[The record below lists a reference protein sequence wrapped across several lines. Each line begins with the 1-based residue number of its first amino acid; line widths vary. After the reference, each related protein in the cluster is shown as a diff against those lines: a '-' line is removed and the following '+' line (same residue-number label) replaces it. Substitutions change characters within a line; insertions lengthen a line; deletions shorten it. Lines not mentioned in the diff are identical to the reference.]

1 MSLMSLMSWIPNVL
15 LKKSKSKKILYGLE
29 SNSQNLDFDW
39 FLKKKSLQ
47 LERGLT
53 EKNQEEKILYN
64 MTLSLQNFLLE
75 FHCLKRLFIFSHFRN
90 FWSVFQK
97 KSRKMSFYEGIDSR
111 FEQMKKSKNKIE
123 LFLISS
129 RSGRTD
135 ISKYSVLG
143 SFYKDK

>member
-1 MSLMSLMSWIPNVL
+1 
-15 LKKSKSKKILYGLE
+15 
-29 SNSQNLDFDW
+29 
-39 FLKKKSLQ
+39 
-47 LERGLT
+47 
-53 EKNQEEKILYN
+53 

-75 FHCLKRLFIFSHFRN
+75 FHCLKTLFIFSHFRN
-90 FWSVFQK
+90 FGTVFQK
-97 KSRKMSFYEGIDSR
+97 KTRKMSFYEGIDSR
-111 FEQMKKSKNKIE
+111 FEQMKKSKNKIG